1 MTYSAKATTNN
12 KPIVANLTFFVDNGI
27 PPINY
32 VTDKGLERGG
42 EYREHAL
49 KLIDG
54 RSLSYN
60 LSLNKEGF
68 EFINHNTSVDNFYDN
83 DEIEQVYNSEIVDL
97 IKKRTGAHD
106 VVVFDHT
113 VRVENE
119 NLRDEKGVR
128 EPVLF
133 VHNDYTHESGPQ
145 RVRDLIPKDRAES
158 LLANRFNIINIWR
171 SIAGPVVTTPLAVC
185 DATTIS
191 QGQLITAERRTKD
204 RIGHT
209 QAMTYNDDNKW
220 YYFSEMKR
228 NEALLIKTYESDE
241 AIYGGP
247 SGHSAFKN
255 SSAPSDSLP
264 RQSIETRVFAFY

>member
-1 MTYSAKATTNN
+1 MTYPAKATTNN
-12 KPIVANLTFFVDNGI
+12 KPIVANLTFFVDNGT
-27 PPINY
+27 PPINH

-68 EFINHNTSVDNFYDN
+68 EFINHDTSVDNFYDN

-113 VRVENE
+113 IRVENE

-133 VHNDYTHESGPQ
+133 V
-145 RVRDLIPKDRAES
+145 
-158 LLANRFNIINIWR
+158 IW
-171 SIAGPVVTTPLAVC
+171 T
-185 DATTIS
+185 
-191 QGQLITAERRTKD
+191 
-204 RIGHT
+204 
-209 QAMTYNDDNKW
+209 
-220 YYFSEMKR
+220 
-228 NEALLIKTYESDE
+228 
-241 AIYGGP
+241 
-247 SGHSAFKN
+247 SAC
-255 SSAPSDSLP
+255 
-264 RQSIETRVFAFY
+264 T